1 MDMDLDAVESPVLV
15 EATYHNFRQVADE
28 LVGRLL
34 DRHEHGIVLTA
45 DRSFEELE
53 DEYAYLG
60 LETDRL
66 RYIDLV
72 SDKRGL
78 DPGDERVQVMTSPT
92 AYNDIS
98 IALTD
103 ALDAVGDDAFLVID
117 SFTAWLLYGSV
128 KQTGNFVKKLTD
140 KAVESGAP
148 SFIMVLSEQIDEE
161 VIERFMTF
169 CGSDLDMTDA

>member
-1 MDMDLDAVESPVLV
+1 MDFDLDAVESPVLV
-15 EATYHNFRQVADE
+15 EATYHNFRRVADE
-28 LVGRLL
+28 LVARLL
-34 DRHEHGIVLTA
+34 DRHETGIVLTA

-53 DEYAYLG
+53 DEYAYQG
-60 LETDRL
+60 VDTDRL

-78 DPGDERVQVMTSPT
+78 HPDDDRVRVIASPT

-103 ALDAVGDDAFLVID
+103 ALDAAGEDAFLVVD

-128 KQTGNFVKKLTD
+128 KRTGNFVKKLTD
-140 KAVESGAP
+140 KAADGGGP
-148 SFIMVLSEQIDEE
+148 SFIMVLEEQIDDE
-161 VIERFMTF
+161 VIDRFMTF
-169 CGSDLDMTDA
+169 CGSRLDLTDA